1 MCYHNRLFSRVYW
14 DKTRGNGFK
23 LKEEKFRLDVRKKFF
38 KIQAVKHWHRLP
50 REVVDA
56 PFLET
61 FQVRLDRALSTLILL
76 YVSLFIA
83 RELG

>member
-1 MCYHNRLFSRVYW
+1 M
-14 DKTRGNGFK
+14 
-23 LKEEKFRLDVRKKFF
+23 DVRKKFF